1 MHIHEHKLDGARQ
14 LPSPNCDA
22 RPDPEDIAL
31 LVIHCISLPP
41 DQFGGAFIDQL
52 FCNNLNPDV
61 HPYFQEIHQLKV
73 SAHLLIRREGEVV
86 QYVPFD
92 QRAWHAG
99 VSCFQGRERCN
110 DYSIGIEL
118 EGSVNQAYTDSQYQS
133 LIEISR
139 LLLLY
144 YPRLT
149 PERIAGHSEI
159 APGRKADPGP
169 WFDWQRYRKGLSEA
183 EG

>member
-1 MHIHEHKLDGARQ
+1 MLILNHKLASAR
-14 LPSPNCDA
+14 LVPSPNCDA
-22 RPDPEDIAL
+22 RPDPEDISL

-41 DQFGGAFIDQL
+41 EQFGDEFIDQL
-52 FCNNLNPDV
+52 FCNCLDPQA

-73 SAHLLIRREGEVV
+73 SAHLLIRRDGEVTQFV
-86 QYVPFD
+86 GFD

-139 LLLLY
+139 LLLVY
-144 YPRLT
+144 YPHLT
-149 PERIAGHSEI
+149 PERITGHSEI

-169 WFDWQRYRKGLSEA
+169 WFDWQRYSRGLSE
-183 EG
+183 EKG